1 MSIPGLAFGFVGARA
16 SRKRAVRGVV
26 AGDMSRSIATR
37 RGTFELLRMWLEL
50 AAVGAR
56 ASRQAVHIQTA
67 YNGVAR
73 SRIVAYFD
81 KDINM
86 DFRTSAHQ

>member
-1 MSIPGLAFGFVGARA
+1 MPIPGLAFWFVSARA
-16 SRKRAVRGVV
+16 ARKRAVGGVV

-37 RGTFELLRMWLEL
+37 RRTFQLLRMWLQL

-73 SRIVAYFD
+73 SRIVAYD
-81 KDINM
+81 DTDISKDLRM
-86 DFRTSAHQ
+86 TH